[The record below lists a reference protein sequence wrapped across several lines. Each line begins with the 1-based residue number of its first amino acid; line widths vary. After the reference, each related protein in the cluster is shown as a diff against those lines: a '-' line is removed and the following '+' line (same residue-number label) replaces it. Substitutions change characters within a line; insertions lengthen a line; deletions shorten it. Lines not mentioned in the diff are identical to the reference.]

1 MCGAEVPGS
10 RAEQDTLLIDQV
22 QKDVIETVLKS
33 SNPDTLPF
41 QPPAP
46 D

>member
-1 MCGAEVPGS
+1 MCGAEVSES
-10 RAEQDTLLIDQV
+10 RAEQDALLSDQV

-33 SNPDTLPF
+33 SNPDTLLF